1 MAEISDILTKI
12 ERTNQ
17 DKVSWQTTA
26 DDRAFIAV
34 LGNAS
39 VMVLQDSS
47 EYLILKILNAEGREI
62 EQLDTGVGV
71 GTDWRGE
78 LEDLYTKA
86 RRIALGVDSQL
97 DSLLQEL
104 ESDV

>member
-1 MAEISDILTKI
+1 MAEISDILTKLI

-17 DKVSWQTTA
+17 DKVSWLTTA

-62 EQLDTGVGV
+62 EQLNQ
-71 GTDWRGE
+71 
-78 LEDLYTKA
+78 
-86 RRIALGVDSQL
+86 SQGGNYIW
-97 DSLLQEL
+97 
-104 ESDV
+104 